1 MNRTTKIV
9 LAIGGVIVLSYPGIA
24 WVTGMAIES
33 RLQHSEQQALEQVP
47 YLTQVK
53 REYHRGVYRS
63 TEIATYGFNLKVPA
77 GFKTAG
83 GAAALPSTAT
93 FTVVS
98 NIQHG
103 PFPGLRPPALAVVD
117 STLMVPASWQ
127 KELSGVLG
135 SNPIVQAHTT
145 VGLFG
150 GAASDLTSP
159 AFSLVLADGSSLAWG
174 GLTGTMRTARNQAG
188 WSGRLSVPRIVI
200 QGGHGMIQLAGLE
213 YSGSND
219 KAFGSLYLGNG
230 TLTVERLG
238 ASSSRPGDGFS
249 VERLSVSGSSKAQ
262 GEFLDERSDITAD
275 AATFA
280 AVQVKNVAYSVSF
293 EHVDGASFA
302 SLMQAIR
309 TAARAAGANPAQ
321 AQAGIQSALRQYGTD
336 ILSHD
341 PVLDIRQVG
350 FAMPEGSF
358 LLSGKVSV
366 PGLSPA
372 DLQWPAAVVA
382 LRTHAEITADL
393 RVDNGLVQ
401 KLLTMGGAN
410 PKFPAQLTSFEQQ
423 GYLTAGPSAVT
434 THLAYSAGRLTLND
448 HPFPPAAPV
457 N

>member
-9 LAIGGVIVLSYPGIA
+9 LAIGGVIVLSYPAIA

-33 RLQHSEQQALEQVP
+33 RLQHDEQQVLEQVP
-47 YLTQVK
+47 YLTQVR

-63 TEIATYGFNLKVPA
+63 TEIVTYGFNLQVPT
-77 GFKTAG
+77 GLKTTGA
-83 GAAALPSTAT
+83 AAALPSTAT

-117 STLMVPASWQ
+117 TTLMVPPSWQ

-135 SNPIVQAHTT
+135 SKPIVQAHAT

-150 GAASDLTSP
+150 ATSALTSP

-174 GLTGTMRTARNQAG
+174 GLTGTITTARNQGG
-188 WSGRLSVPRIVI
+188 WSGRLSVPRFVI
-200 QGGHGMIQLAGLE
+200 QGAHGMVQLAGLE

-219 KAFGSLYLGNG
+219 QAFGSIYLGNG

-238 ASSSRPGDGFS
+238 ASSSRSGKSFS
-249 VERLSVSGSSKAQ
+249 VERLSVTGSSKAA
-262 GEFLDERSDITAD
+262 GEFFDDRSDITAD
-275 AATFA
+275 TATFA
-280 AVQVKNVAYSVSF
+280 AVQVKNLAYSVSF
-293 EHVDGASFA
+293 EHVDGPSFA

-309 TAARAAGANPAQ
+309 AAARAAPANTAQ
-321 AQAGIQSALRQYGTD
+321 AQAGIRNALRHYGAD
-336 ILSHD
+336 LLLHD

-410 PKFPAQLTSFEQQ
+410 SRFSAQLTSFEQQ

-434 THLAYSAGRLTLND
+434 THLDYSAGRLTLNS